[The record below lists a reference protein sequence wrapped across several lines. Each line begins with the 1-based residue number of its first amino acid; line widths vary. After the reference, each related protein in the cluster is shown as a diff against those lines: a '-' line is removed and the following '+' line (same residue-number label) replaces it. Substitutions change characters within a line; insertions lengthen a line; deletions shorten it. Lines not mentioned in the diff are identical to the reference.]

1 MKYVLGVDFGGGAS
15 KATLL
20 SSRGEIVCTAT
31 KEYATAS
38 LENGGREQ
46 NPEDWLRAALYNVN
60 AVLEKAN
67 VDAGDVECLCFDAA
81 THTAVLLDENFN
93 VVRPSVYWTD
103 TRCVKEKA
111 FLIKEYG
118 DEIFAKFK
126 HEADTVWTL
135 PELLWVKNNEPE
147 TFAKVKRIVFAK
159 DYVRRFFT
167 DDFVTDYIEAEG
179 CMFFDYDERAW
190 DKKFLSLLGL
200 TEENLPRVV
209 SPSDIAGR
217 ITEKAAKA
225 SGLKAGTPV
234 ICGTTDTA
242 MEVFAAGATNVG
254 QVTLKLATAG
264 RICVIT
270 DKLLPDKNLINYSH
284 LKKGLYYPGTATKSC
299 AASLRWFRDTF
310 GGDYQAFGEEAGS
323 VPIGSDGLIFHPYL
337 SGELTPYGNP
347 KLKASFTGVSSVHEK
362 KHFIRAV
369 MEGVAMSLLDCKK
382 YLEAKGLSVKSAFA
396 IGGGVKS
403 ETWRRI
409 VSDALNVELVTTEN
423 NDSSFGSAMLA
434 GVSAGFFKDADDA
447 LIKCRKIT
455 GVTVPDANNN
465 QKYEKLFVKYKKIQ
479 EVLSGIYDA

>member
-20 SSRGEIVCTAT
+20 SSRGEIVCTST

-46 NPEDWLRAALYNVN
+46 NPEDWLKAALYNVN
-60 AVLEKAN
+60 EILKKSGVNAA
-67 VDAGDVECLCFDAA
+67 DVECLCFDAA
-81 THTAVLLDENFN
+81 THTAVLLDEKFN

-111 FLIKEYG
+111 FLKKEYG
-118 DEIFAKFK
+118 DEIFSKFK
-126 HEADTVWTL
+126 HEVDTVWTL
-135 PELLWVKNNEPE
+135 PELLWIKNNEPE

-179 CMFFDYDERAW
+179 SMFFDYDKRAW

-200 TEENLPRVV
+200 SEENLPRVV
-209 SPSDIAGR
+209 SPSEVVGR
-217 ITEKAAKA
+217 VSEKAARV
-225 SGLKAGTPV
+225 SGLKIGTPV

-254 QVTLKLATAG
+254 EVTLKLATAG
-264 RICVIT
+264 RICVVT

-284 LKKGLYYPGTATKSC
+284 LKNGLYYPGTATKSC

-310 GGDYQAFGEEAGS
+310 GGDFAEFGEEAKT
-323 VPIGSDGLIFHPYL
+323 VPVGSDGLIFHPYL

-347 KLKASFTGVSSVHEK
+347 KLKASFTGVSSLHQK

-369 MEGVAMSLLDCKK
+369 MEGVAFSLLDCKK
-382 YLEAKGLSVKSAFA
+382 YLEARGLSLKSAFA

-403 ETWRRI
+403 ETWRHI
-409 VSDALNVELVTTEN
+409 VADSLNVKLVTTEN

-434 GVSAGFFKDADDA
+434 GVRAGFFKDEEDA
-447 LIKCRKIT
+447 LLKCRKVT
-455 GVTVPDANNN
+455 GVTLPDEKNNAE
-465 QKYEKLFVKYKKIQ
+465 YEKLFVKYKKIQ
-479 EVLSGIYDA
+479 EALSGIYDA